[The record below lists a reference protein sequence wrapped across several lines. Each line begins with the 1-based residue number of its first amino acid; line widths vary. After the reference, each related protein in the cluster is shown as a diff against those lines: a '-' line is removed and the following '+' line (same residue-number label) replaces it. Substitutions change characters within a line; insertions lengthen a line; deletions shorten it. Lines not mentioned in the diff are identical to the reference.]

1 MSYIQ
6 LQFDR
11 IKRLYFYLMAM
22 FVRSFSSINEKRVF
36 MWSFHF
42 DKYACN
48 PRAITEY
55 LLKSHPEEYEIYWA
69 FEKGAIPNDLD
80 KRIICVRKYSFA
92 YFRAMYTSKFV
103 ITNLRNYV
111 MYTMFRKKK
120 EQKYIMTWHSSIRL
134 KRIEKDAAEQ
144 LGEKYMKRAA
154 LDSKMCDLMLSNS
167 RLFTGQLR
175 NTFGYEGEI
184 LENCIPR
191 NCMLYDEMKKETSYI
206 NVRKSMGINIDS
218 KIVLYAPTFRNKST
232 DLKYYHIA
240 WDKVIPYFEK
250 MLGGSVKVLLRLHPN
265 MSKIKDLSQITN
277 YDNVYDVTQASDITE
292 YLFAADVMITD
303 YTSAMFDFA
312 ILRKPCFIYAI
323 DKDEYDRGFYWELN
337 QLPFSVAENE
347 KQLINNIA
355 SFSSVSYIKS
365 LDWFIN
371 EIWGLDEDG
380 QACERL
386 YNWMKNQR

>member
-1 MSYIQ
+1 MTHIM

-11 IKRLYFYLMAM
+11 IKRLFFYLIAM
-22 FVRSFSSINEKRVF
+22 FVRTFSSINEKRVF

-55 LLKSHPEEYEIYWA
+55 LLKSHPNEYEIYWA
-69 FEKGAIPNDLD
+69 FDKGAVPEDLD
-80 KRIICVRKYSFA
+80 KRIKCVHKYSFA

-103 ITNLRNYV
+103 ITNLRNYRV
-111 MYTMFRKKK
+111 YTMFKKK
-120 EQKYIMTWHSSIRL
+120 EGQKYIMTWHSSIRL

-154 LDSKMCDLMLSNS
+154 SDSKMCDLMLSNS
-167 RLFTGQLR
+167 RLFTRQLR
-175 NTFGYEGEI
+175 NTFGYDGEI

-191 NCMLYDEMKKETSYI
+191 NCMFYDETKKSTAYI
-206 NVRKSMGINIDS
+206 HVRKSMGFDFNS
-218 KIVLYAPTFRNKST
+218 KIVLYAPTFRNKSS
-232 DLKYYHIA
+232 DLKFYQIN
-240 WDKVIPYFEK
+240 WDKVIPEFEK
-250 MLGGSVKVLLRLHPN
+250 MLGGNVKVLLRLHPN
-265 MSKIKDLSQITN
+265 MATIKDLSQITN
-277 YDNVYDVTQASDITE
+277 YDNVYDVTKASDITE

-323 DKDEYDRGFYWELN
+323 DKDEYDRGFYWELE
-337 QLPFSVAENE
+337 QLPFPVAKFEE
-347 KQLINNIA
+347 QLINNI
-355 SFSSVSYIKS
+355 SLFSTDSYNES
-365 LDWFIN
+365 LDQFIN
-371 EIWGLDEDG
+371 ETWGLDEDG

-386 YNWMKNQR
+386 YNWMQNQR